1 MHRDALRKS
10 RFPCKLPSPIGTS
23 PIKKKGKELCRGVN
37 ISKETN
43 YVKFHDSTVR
53 HLSVQGIN
61 IKVLKK
67 KVFKNGRYDAES
79 RDQSQRS
86 QHVIHNFFRKTKK
99 TKSLKK
105 FCEINN
111 KEKKTLQKKIEFFS
125 KIPQP

>member
-43 YVKFHDSTVR
+43 CVKFHDSTVR

-67 KVFKNGRYDAES
+67 EVFKNWRYDAENG
-79 RDQSQRS
+79 DPSQR
-86 QHVIHNFFRKTKK
+86 VIHNCLRKTKR
-99 TKSLKK
+99 TKS
-105 FCEINN
+105 
-111 KEKKTLQKKIEFFS
+111 
-125 KIPQP
+125 